1 MHGSLDLPAPGTEVT
16 SGPLR
21 VAGWAFDEAGPLEGA
36 LIVVGDAAPRRVHLG
51 VWRSDVGDAF
61 PSVPH
66 AGASGFQCDVELRG
80 IAPGALP
87 ISLLVKTAVG
97 GWQQVAS
104 VEVRA
109 AHSSPLGGGARPRA
123 AFTIVQNEP
132 VMLPL
137 WLQYYSR
144 FFDQDDLYVLDH
156 DGTDGSVETV
166 SGRCRVIPIH
176 RSTSFDHRWLRST
189 VEAFQ
194 TFLLRSYEVVLFAE
208 VDEFLVADPR
218 LYSGLDQY
226 IERLDRAAARCV
238 GFNVVHQSDELPL
251 RFDRPILAQRRYWHA
266 SLDYSKRLLSRIPLR
281 WSEGFHDEYDA
292 PEDPPDSSLMLV
304 HLHRVDYDWCLER
317 HRATAARNWNEADAI
332 RGDGAQNR
340 IAEPEQFEQWFRNGL
355 DLDSPRELIPEHL
368 RAVL

>member
-97 GWQQVAS
+97 GWQRVAS

-109 AHSSPLGGGARPRA
+109 APSPLGGGARPRA

-137 WLQYYSR
+137 WLEYYSR
-144 FFDQDDLYVLDH
+144 FFDPDDLYVLDH

-292 PEDPPDSSLMLV
+292 PEDDVFTEELIETFI
-304 HLHRVDYDWCLER
+304 DYKR
-317 HRATAARNWNEADAI
+317 KNEADAI

-340 IAEPEQFEQWFRNGL
+340 IAEPEQFEQWFRNGP